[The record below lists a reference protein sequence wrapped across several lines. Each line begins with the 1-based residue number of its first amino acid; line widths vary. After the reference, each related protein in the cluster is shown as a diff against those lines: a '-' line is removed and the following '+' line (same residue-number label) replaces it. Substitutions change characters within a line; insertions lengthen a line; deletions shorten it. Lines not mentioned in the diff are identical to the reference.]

1 MSDVTNT
8 DMQVLVVDDEPH
20 LRDSLSQS
28 LMLADYRTRPLASA
42 EQALAILRAEA
53 PFEGVVVTDI
63 RMPGMDGLSL
73 LHAAHAVDDELP
85 VIVMTGHGD
94 IDTAVAAMQAGAW
107 DFIEKPFDRERML
120 DGVRRAVAAR
130 RLALENRSLRE
141 QLDTQRNSA
150 GPRLV
155 GSSDIMQRL
164 DAQVSRLAA
173 VDADTLLYGETGAGK
188 DRVARCLHE
197 RSARAS
203 KPFVALNC
211 GGMPETLIESEL
223 FGHEK
228 GAFTGASE
236 RRIGKLEHA
245 DGGTLF
251 LDEIESMPMSL
262 QIKLLRVLQERSIE
276 RLGSNTPRPI
286 DIRVIAATKRDLRE
300 AASAGEFREDLYY
313 RLNVVTLYLPPL
325 REHAEDILQLFRHF
339 AILASERTS
348 LEVPPLDATTL
359 QALLAHDWPGNVRE
373 LRNCAERH
381 VLLGGLEGNI
391 GDSMAEGRPLTAGTS
406 GPAVN
411 STEAAREADRDGI
424 TTGTG
429 ERHASGE
436 PRESGELGELEHN
449 VKAATQ
455 AQSLPQ
461 RMEAFEAALI
471 REALAASKGQV
482 VMACERLGLPRKTL
496 YDKLKKHGL
505 SAEPYR
511 A

>member
-1 MSDVTNT
+1 
-8 DMQVLVVDDEPH
+8 VVDDEPH

-28 LMLADYRTRPLASA
+28 LMLADYLTRPLASA
-42 EQALAILRAEA
+42 EEALEILNTEA
-53 PFEGVVVTDI
+53 PFEGVVITDI

-73 LHAAHAVDDELP
+73 LRAARELDDELP

-94 IDTAVAAMQAGAW
+94 VDTAVSAMQGGAW
-107 DFIEKPFDRERML
+107 DFIEKPFDRERLL

-155 GSSDIMQRL
+155 GSSEVIQRL

-197 RSARAS
+197 RSLRAS

-276 RLGSNTPRPI
+276 RLGSNTP
-286 DIRVIAATKRDLRE
+286 
-300 AASAGEFREDLYY
+300 
-313 RLNVVTLYLPPL
+313 
-325 REHAEDILQLFRHF
+325 
-339 AILASERTS
+339 
-348 LEVPPLDATTL
+348 
-359 QALLAHDWPGNVRE
+359 
-373 LRNCAERH
+373 
-381 VLLGGLEGNI
+381 
-391 GDSMAEGRPLTAGTS
+391 
-406 GPAVN
+406 
-411 STEAAREADRDGI
+411 
-424 TTGTG
+424 
-429 ERHASGE
+429 
-436 PRESGELGELEHN
+436 
-449 VKAATQ
+449 
-455 AQSLPQ
+455 
-461 RMEAFEAALI
+461 
-471 REALAASKGQV
+471 
-482 VMACERLGLPRKTL
+482 
-496 YDKLKKHGL
+496 
-505 SAEPYR
+505 
-511 A
+511 